1 MVWNN
6 EKSALM
12 PQQLEAL
19 EWAKPP
25 HSERT
30 EELLEEA
37 FDALVYL
44 DEKLLALE
52 YALDNEDLVRRVLG
66 ALIRLY
72 GLFWGLKLHHEFR
85 MVAQAKAMWSYILH
99 GALPLEREMLH
110 HLSGL
115 GRSLEGHL
123 VSFSQRTQ
131 PVPEVAAIPRLES
144 RRFERDEQWANTIQQ
159 HLSMEEHT
167 AMQRISFALESAEQ
181 WIPHELG
188 QINKKDNA
196 ASFEVSPEMD
206 VSSLYST
213 LRELGSQ
220 MRDLREQLGS
230 QASSVVKQSLSS
242 MQSLYRF
249 LRRGLRTLYSRSDN
263 KIGLH
268 GLIFSYQT
276 GGRERLLLLPTS
288 HWLDILPGEQAN
300 LSHVGDQRY
309 MTWAKESQPI
319 PVYTLEEIHHRL
331 VNPAPPKEQ
340 LSKESP
346 QWLRDTLEIR
356 IDMMAQET
364 DSPFVEEDLPSS
376 SDVLGFCVVVAGL
389 KGTYALHV
397 ESIVGE
403 MMVALLETTEGN
415 SERSPVRA
423 VGLLPD
429 SRMVQVM
436 DAPLL
441 ERLISNTDR
450 FDI

>member
-1 MVWNN
+1 
-6 EKSALM
+6 
-12 PQQLEAL
+12 
-19 EWAKPP
+19 
-25 HSERT
+25 
-30 EELLEEA
+30 
-37 FDALVYL
+37 
-44 DEKLLALE
+44 
-52 YALDNEDLVRRVLG
+52 
-66 ALIRLY
+66 
-72 GLFWGLKLHHEFR
+72 
-85 MVAQAKAMWSYILH
+85 
-99 GALPLEREMLH
+99 MLH

-268 GLIFSYQT
+268 GLIF
-276 GGRERLLLLPTS
+276 
-288 HWLDILPGEQAN
+288 
-300 LSHVGDQRY
+300 
-309 MTWAKESQPI
+309 
-319 PVYTLEEIHHRL
+319 
-331 VNPAPPKEQ
+331 
-340 LSKESP
+340 
-346 QWLRDTLEIR
+346 
-356 IDMMAQET
+356 
-364 DSPFVEEDLPSS
+364 
-376 SDVLGFCVVVAGL
+376 
-389 KGTYALHV
+389 
-397 ESIVGE
+397 
-403 MMVALLETTEGN
+403 
-415 SERSPVRA
+415 
-423 VGLLPD
+423 
-429 SRMVQVM
+429 
-436 DAPLL
+436 
-441 ERLISNTDR
+441 
-450 FDI
+450 